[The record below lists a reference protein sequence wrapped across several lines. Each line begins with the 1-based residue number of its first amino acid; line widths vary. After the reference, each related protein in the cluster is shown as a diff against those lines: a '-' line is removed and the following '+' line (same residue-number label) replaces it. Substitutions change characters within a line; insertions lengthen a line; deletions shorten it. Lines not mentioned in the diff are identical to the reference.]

1 MLREN
6 TTESSRVLQCF
17 QSHTEHQIN
26 RFKPK
31 ETFTDRRP
39 KSATSGHKRKQT
51 RNRSTDSLTM
61 KQSFKTTIPTT
72 TTKKTKNKTEIL
84 RARKRLNYQTR
95 KQTNVYD
102 IQHVSTVLQSEDPSC
117 NLFFL
122 ST

>member
-72 TTKKTKNKTEIL
+72 TKTKKNKTEIL
-84 RARKRLNYQTR
+84 RARKRLNYQTKKN
-95 KQTNVYD
+95 KQTCMTS
-102 IQHVSTVLQSEDPSC
+102 STSV
-117 NLFFL
+117 LFF
-122 ST
+122 SQKTQAATFFF